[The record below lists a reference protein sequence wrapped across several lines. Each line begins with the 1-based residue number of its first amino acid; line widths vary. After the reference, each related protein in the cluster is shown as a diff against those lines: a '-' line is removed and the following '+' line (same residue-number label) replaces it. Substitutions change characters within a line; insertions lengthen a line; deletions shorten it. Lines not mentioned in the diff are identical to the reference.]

1 MPYRWS
7 PTASSYALM
16 IPIIDCG
23 SF

>member
-7 PTASSYALM
+7 PTASAYALM